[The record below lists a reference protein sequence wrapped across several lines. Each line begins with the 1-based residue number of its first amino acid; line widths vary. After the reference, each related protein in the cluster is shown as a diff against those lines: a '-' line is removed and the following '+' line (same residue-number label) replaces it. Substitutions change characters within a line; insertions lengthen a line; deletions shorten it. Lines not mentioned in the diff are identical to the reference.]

1 MKYNFLVSQIDML
14 KFMFYK
20 LYKVNGKMTIFSLD
34 DLFDF

>member
-20 LYKVNGKMTIFSLD
+20 LYKVNGKMPIFLPD
-34 DLFDF
+34 GLFDF